1 MCVLHLLAHL
11 STSFSASAS
20 CPPSSF
26 HTLGSLDLDEFTR
39 ATWYIQQQQIT
50 GYQPAD
56 SLYCVTATYNLQGA
70 KVPFF
75 SGTVASVYNYANEG
89 EVNGK
94 DQNAK
99 NTTLCARA
107 VDKTDSSR
115 LAVAPCFLPNSLAG
129 PYWVLDVGKAEGSS
143 EMTWAVIIG
152 GEPKES
158 FPDGCTT
165 TEKGVNGAGLWLFS
179 RTPVAPANELN
190 AMYAVLA
197 DRGVASSQLHNVTQV
212 GCKYAGAFIKH

>member
-1 MCVLHLLAHL
+1 MLHLVASL
-11 STSFSASAS
+11 SSSFSASGS
-20 CPPSSF
+20 CPSSSF
-26 HTLGSLDLDEFTR
+26 HTLGSLDIDEFTR
-39 ATWYIQQQQIT
+39 ATWYIQQQQLT

-56 SLYCVTATYNLQGA
+56 SLYCVTATYNLQGD

-75 SGTVASVYNYANEG
+75 SGTVATVYNYANEG

-107 VDKTDSSR
+107 ADKDDSSK

-129 PYWVLDVGKAEGSS
+129 PYWVLDVGKADSG

-158 FPDGCTT
+158 FADGCTT

-179 RTPVAPANELN
+179 RTPVAPATELA
-190 AMYAVLA
+190 AMHAVLV
-197 DRGVASSQLHNVTQV
+197 DRGVASSQLHNVSQA
-212 GCKYAGAFIKH
+212 GCKYEGAYIKK